1 MQFTSEVIGEDRPGV
16 YPKTHQV
23 QIKVAL
29 GLPVELT
36 VICRS
41 ASRNYTS
48 YEIFD
53 HLGVSMGVRSLM
65 YPIGWFHRPMAD
77 DLNVLLEEFGARL
90 DYDEFK
96 PVGVEAVRTCEV
108 RYGRGIEDGDVIIT
122 LH

>member
-16 YPKTHQV
+16 YPKTHQLRFA
-23 QIKVAL
+23 VAL
-29 GLPVELT
+29 GLPTELK
-36 VICRS
+36 VVCRS
-41 ASRNYTS
+41 ASRNDTS

-53 HLGVSMGVRSLM
+53 QNGDSMGVRSIT
-65 YPIGWFHRPMAD
+65 YAIGRFHRLMAD

-90 DYDEFK
+90 NYDELE
-96 PVGVEAVRTCEV
+96 PVGAQAVRTCEA